1 MEAEQS
7 LCGRLIHV
15 IPFVPIKD
23 HIVGVSLVI
32 LNVASHLAGWITHSD
47 YEAE

>member
-15 IPFVPIKD
+15 IPSVPIKD
-23 HIVGVSLVI
+23 LIVGGPLVI
-32 LNVASHLAGWITHSD
+32 LNAASHLAGYITRAD
-47 YEAE
+47 CEAK